1 MIRNVV
7 KEEDEMDPEKVKRV
21 AVIGAGTMGHS
32 IAQVFAACGIE
43 VNLADVKQE
52 ILDHA
57 HRLVKANLKTLVDYG
72 RIKQNEV
79 PAILGRIHT
88 TTDIMAAARG
98 TDFVL
103 EAVVEIPEVKK
114 KVFQQLDEACGEQTI
129 LASNT
134 SGLEIFKIIQVR
146 NPSRTVVTHWFAPPH
161 IIPLVEVAPGPE
173 TSPGVLQFTAKLME
187 RIGKKPVV
195 MRQFVQRFIVNRIQ
209 NAIILTALE
218 MLENNWATPEEI
230 DLAVKTS
237 LGIRLPIVGV
247 VQSLDF
253 NGLNLVND
261 VLKSIGKKIP
271 LIEEKVKQG
280 HLGPSASKGL
290 FDYDGRSEEEILRK
304 RDTLYLK
311 LLDFLESQGA
321 FNPV

>member
-1 MIRNVV
+1 
-7 KEEDEMDPEKVKRV
+7 MDPEKVKRV

-52 ILDHA
+52 ILDRA
-57 HRLVKANLKTLVDYG
+57 KGLMKANLETLVEH
-72 RIKQNEV
+72 RKVKEKEI
-79 PAILGRIHT
+79 PSILGRIHT

-114 KVFQQLDEACGEQTI
+114 KVFKQLDEACGEQTI

-134 SGLEIFKIIQVR
+134 SGLDIFKIIEVR

-173 TSPGVLQFTAKLME
+173 TSPEVLQFTAKLME

-195 MRQFVQRFIVNRIQ
+195 MKQFVQRCIVNRIQ
-209 NAIILTALE
+209 NAIILTTLE

-230 DLAVKTS
+230 DLAIKTS

-247 VQSLDF
+247 VQSMDF

-261 VLKSIGKKIP
+261 VLKSIGKQIP
-271 LIEEKVKQG
+271 LIEENVKQG
-280 HLGPSASKGL
+280 HLGPSTSKGL
-290 FDYDGRSEEEILRK
+290 FDYGGRSEEEILRK
-304 RDTLYLK
+304 RDILYLK
-311 LLDFLESQGA
+311 LLDFLESQEA
-321 FNPV
+321 FKPV

>member
-1 MIRNVV
+1 
-7 KEEDEMDPEKVKRV
+7 MDAEKVKRV

-52 ILDHA
+52 ILEHA
-57 HRLVKANLKTLVDYG
+57 LRLMKGNLKTLVEYG
-72 RIKQNEV
+72 KVKEREV
-79 PAILGRIHT
+79 PSILGRIHT
-88 TTDIMAAARG
+88 TTDIQAAARG

-103 EAVVEIPEVKK
+103 EAVVEVAEIKK
-114 KVFQQLDEACGEQTI
+114 KVFKLLDEACGEETI

-134 SGLEIFKIIQVR
+134 SGLEIFKIIEVR

-161 IIPLVEVAPGPE
+161 IIPLVEVVPGPE
-173 TSPGVLQFTAKLME
+173 TTPGVVRFAAKLME

-195 MRQFVQRFIVNRIQ
+195 MRQFVQRFIVNRLQ
-209 NAIILTALE
+209 NAIIFTALE
-218 MLENNWATPEEI
+218 MITNNWATPEEI

-237 LGIRLPIVGV
+237 LGVRLPIVGV

-253 NGLNLVND
+253 TGL
-261 VLKSIGKKIP
+261 K
-271 LIEEKVKQG
+271 LIDDIVKGLGMNVPPITEKVVQG
-280 HLGPSASKGL
+280 HFGASTSRGL
-290 FDYDGRSEEEILRK
+290 YDYGGRTEEEILQK

-311 LLDFLESQGA
+311 MLDFLESQKA
-321 FNPV
+321 FDPV

>member
-1 MIRNVV
+1 MKSSAR
-7 KEEDEMDPEKVKRV
+7 KEDEMDARKVKRV

-43 VNLADVKQE
+43 VNLADVKRE

-57 HRLVKANLKTLVDYG
+57 LRLMKGNLKTLVEYG
-72 RIKQNEV
+72 KVKEREV
-79 PAILGRIHT
+79 PSILGRIHT
-88 TTDIMAAARG
+88 TTDIQAAARG

-103 EAVVEIPEVKK
+103 EAVVEIPEIKK
-114 KVFQQLDEACGEQTI
+114 TVFKLLDEACGEETI

-134 SGLEIFKIIQVR
+134 SGLDIFKIIEVR

-161 IIPLVEVAPGPE
+161 IIPLVEVAPGPA

-218 MLENNWATPEEI
+218 ILENNWATPEDI

-237 LGIRLPIVGV
+237 LGVRLPIVGV

-261 VLKSIGKKIP
+261 VLKSIGKNIP
-271 LIEEKVKQG
+271 LIEEKVKRG

-290 FDYDGRSEEEILRK
+290 FDYGGRSEEEILRK

-311 LLDFLESQGA
+311 LLDFLESQEA
-321 FNPV
+321 FAPV

>member
-1 MIRNVV
+1 
-7 KEEDEMDPEKVKRV
+7 MDADKVKRV

-32 IAQVFAACGIE
+32 IAQVFAASGIE

-52 ILDHA
+52 ILDRA
-57 HRLVKANLKTLVDYG
+57 LRLIRGNLKTLVEYG
-72 RIKQNEV
+72 KAREKDA
-79 PAILGRIHT
+79 PGILGRIHAH
-88 TTDIMAAARG
+88 TDIQAAAQG

-103 EAVVEIPEVKK
+103 EVVVEIPEVKR
-114 KVFQQLDEACGEQTI
+114 KVFQQLDEACGEETI

-134 SGLEIFKIIQVR
+134 SGLDIFKIIEVR
-146 NPSRTVVTHWFAPPH
+146 SPSRTVVTHWFAPPH

-173 TSPGVLQFTAKLME
+173 TSPGVLRFAARLME

-195 MRQFVQRFIVNRIQ
+195 MKQFVQRCIVNRIQ

-218 MLENNWATPEEI
+218 MLENDWATPEEI
-230 DLAVKTS
+230 DRAVKTS
-237 LGIRLPIVGV
+237 LGVRLPIVGV

-253 NGLNLVND
+253 NGLNLVHD
-261 VLKSIGKKIP
+261 VLKSIGKNIP

-290 FDYDGRSEEEILRK
+290 FDYGGRSEEEILHK

-311 LLDFLESQGA
+311 LLDFLESQKA
-321 FNPV
+321 FEPV